1 MRPLFSLQGGKAF
14 QGKMLVEKFPT
25 ECTTYIEPFVGAGGV
40 FFEKEKHQ
48 TEIINDK
55 DSDTIFVFK
64 MIQKLPEAPKLTG
77 ELCDTKEKFIKWKN
91 LSPKTE
97 IERLNKIL
105 ILQKCSWRGNRDTY
119 APSRV
124 GTINSTNFIKK
135 WGKYHQR
142 LKGVKIY
149 NKDWKDIVQPYKNDS
164 NAFIYLDPPY
174 ETTDSKNVTKAS
186 NDGNYYGKINLNELI
201 LFLNECKC
209 KWMLSFS
216 LNKEL
221 MKRMKGF
228 NIKTYTTRKG

>member
-48 TEIINDK
+48 NEIINDK

-97 IERLNKIL
+97 FTVRLDCQL
-105 ILQKCSWRGNRDTY
+105 T
-119 APSRV
+119 AEHFFP
-124 GTINSTNFIKK
+124 FI
-135 WGKYHQR
+135 
-142 LKGVKIY
+142 IME
-149 NKDWKDIVQPYKNDS
+149 
-164 NAFIYLDPPY
+164 F
-174 ETTDSKNVTKAS
+174 
-186 NDGNYYGKINLNELI
+186 
-201 LFLNECKC
+201 FL
-209 KWMLSFS
+209 
-216 LNKEL
+216 
-221 MKRMKGF
+221 
-228 NIKTYTTRKG
+228 